1 MSIIRSKYE
10 QDVYT
15 FNHALVL
22 MTKFPNLRVRLKFK
36 NRTPGEK
43 VDKKFLEDMKMEFTK
58 LRMLKVSEEMK
69 NKAAKK
75 MWWIPLWF
83 HNWYKDADIFL
94 PEAIYPSIDEND
106 EFQCYAEDFGW
117 RAVFWEINVLPI
129 YAELRNRLYGYSMT
143 EAQKS
148 EALDLLMDQ
157 IELSNKN
164 QLRFSEFGL
173 RRRFSAVWQDTVD
186 DILVEKAKYY
196 MGNSSVYQAIRSN
209 KPATGTMAHLIFMI
223 YNAIYGYRFGN
234 RMCVKDW
241 LEVFNGNSGTLLGD
255 TIGID
260 MFLESVDP
268 LDLKASSSYRHDSG
282 PWETATTKYIR
293 KLVDCGIDPHQKYIV
308 YSNSINMYDL
318 NDIVNNVRGRVQD
331 GVGGIGG
338 AWTNNIPSLPKANPQ
353 IVMKL
358 DAIQLKPGG
367 PWINCIKNP
376 DEPGKAMG
384 DPVEIAY
391 CNHVKETMVG

>member
-10 QDVYT
+10 QDVYQW
-15 FNHALVL
+15 NISYALMV
-22 MTKFPNLRVRLKFK
+22 KFPNLRVRFKFK
-36 NRTPGEK
+36 NRNKGEK
-43 VDKKFLEDMKMEFTK
+43 FDSKFLEDLKIELTK
-58 LRMLKVSEEMK
+58 LRMLKGTEEMK
-69 NKAAKK
+69 NAAAKK
-75 MWWIPLWF
+75 MWWLPLWY
-83 HNWYKDADIFL
+83 HNWYRDADIFI
-94 PEAIYPSIDEND
+94 PEAIHPYLDNES
-106 EFQCYAEDFGW
+106 EFQCYAEDYGW
-117 RAVFWEINVLPI
+117 RAVFWETNVLPI
-129 YAELRNRLYGYSMT
+129 FTELRNRHYGYTYDKMN
-143 EAQKS
+143 EA

-164 QLRFSEFGL
+164 QLKFSEFGL
-173 RRRFSAVWQDTVD
+173 RRRFSAQWQDKVD
-186 DILVEKAKYY
+186 DILKGMAKYC
-196 MGNSSVYQAIRSN
+196 MGNSSVYQAIRLDQ
-209 KPATGTMAHLIFMI
+209 PATGTMAHSIFMA

-391 CNHVKETMVG
+391 CDHVKETMVG

>member
-1 MSIIRSKYE
+1 
-10 QDVYT
+10 
-15 FNHALVL
+15 
-22 MTKFPNLRVRLKFK
+22 
-36 NRTPGEK
+36 
-43 VDKKFLEDMKMEFTK
+43 
-58 LRMLKVSEEMK
+58 
-69 NKAAKK
+69 
-75 MWWIPLWF
+75 
-83 HNWYKDADIFL
+83 
-94 PEAIYPSIDEND
+94 
-106 EFQCYAEDFGW
+106 
-117 RAVFWEINVLPI
+117 
-129 YAELRNRLYGYSMT
+129 
-143 EAQKS
+143 
-148 EALDLLMDQ
+148 
-157 IELSNKN
+157 
-164 QLRFSEFGL
+164 
-173 RRRFSAVWQDTVD
+173 
-186 DILVEKAKYY
+186 
-196 MGNSSVYQAIRSN
+196 MGNSSVYQAIRLGQ
-209 KPATGTMAHLIFMI
+209 PATGTMAHSIFMA

-282 PWETATTKYIR
+282 PWETATTKYIK
-293 KLVDCGIDPHQKYIV
+293 KLTESGIDPRQKYIV

-338 AWTNNIPSLPKANPQ
+338 AITNNVPSLPKANPQ

-391 CNHVKETMVG
+391 CDHVKETMIR

>member
-58 LRMLKVSEEMK
+58 LQMLKVSEEMK

-83 HNWYKDADIFL
+83 HNWYQDADIFL
-94 PEAIYPSIDEND
+94 PEAIHPSIDEND

-129 YAELRNRLYGYSMT
+129 YAELRNRLYGYSKT
-143 EAQKS
+143 VLTNPREISSEEPEAQKS

-186 DILVEKAKYY
+186 DILAEKAKYY

-223 YNAIYGYRFGN
+223 YNAIYGYMG
-234 RMCVKDW
+234 K
-241 LEVFNGNSGTLLGD
+241 S
-255 TIGID
+255 
-260 MFLESVDP
+260 
-268 LDLKASSSYRHDSG
+268 
-282 PWETATTKYIR
+282 
-293 KLVDCGIDPHQKYIV
+293 CGV
-308 YSNSINMYDL
+308 
-318 NDIVNNVRGRVQD
+318 
-331 GVGGIGG
+331 
-338 AWTNNIPSLPKANPQ
+338 
-353 IVMKL
+353 
-358 DAIQLKPGG
+358 
-367 PWINCIKNP
+367 
-376 DEPGKAMG
+376 
-384 DPVEIAY
+384 
-391 CNHVKETMVG
+391 